1 MLFTV
6 STDQYAPGDSARDAP
21 SLQTPRQLLEY
32 CFPKCHRCYK
42 TDTLSND
49 CFFHTIEP
57 IAAFRDTQFETRAG
71 KKKHLQIHKT
81 ILYRLVASMFL
92 LFWHLFD
99 RLDAWAGYIWND
111 HWQNVQSLEIHVR
124 RASVLSALRHR
135 LLPKRHSHLWI
146 GHFRVGDVDSVHA
159 VFLLPGERSHRLGG
173 PTTG

>member
-57 IAAFRDTQFETRAG
+57 IAAFRDPQFETRLSYRIIYCLLDACLG
-71 KKKHLQIHKT
+71 PNNDEELDNGSNKCQI
-81 ILYRLVASMFL
+81 S
-92 LFWHLFD
+92 LFW
-99 RLDAWAGYIWND
+99 
-111 HWQNVQSLEIHVR
+111 
-124 RASVLSALRHR
+124 
-135 LLPKRHSHLWI
+135 
-146 GHFRVGDVDSVHA
+146 
-159 VFLLPGERSHRLGG
+159 
-173 PTTG
+173 